1 MDYSLL
7 LYPLWI
13 SVNNKMLNANSRLEI
28 IRVFN
33 NDGVR
38 GLYRGLGPYMLLSL
52 IVNGKF

>member
-13 SVNNKMLNANSRLEI
+13 SVNNKMLNANSRFEI